1 MMNAVVLM
9 AVALAGQPAGGASG
23 KDAGWVSGAT
33 PTAAMPKADLP
44 QVEGPP
50 PRWVRLHPG
59 HLAQPITPRIE
70 EVEGHG
76 PCVVIPDTATPI
88 VATRL
93 LHEAEARGLPCQ
105 DRRQGHRPVYA
116 TRPRPAA
123 PKPDGE
129 TRP

>member
-1 MMNAVVLM
+1 MLTTILVM
-9 AVALAGQPAGGASG
+9 AALAGPPAEGTTTR
-23 KDAGWVSGAT
+23 DAGWVSGAT
-33 PTAAMPKADLP
+33 PTAAVPKTDLP
-44 QVEGPP
+44 EIVGPP
-50 PRWVRLHPG
+50 PLWVRLYPG

-93 LHEAEARGLPCQ
+93 LHEADARGLPCQ